1 MSIFVM
7 FQNSVQFLTIGS
19 DLEFFESHD
28 SEFKVSLETQ
38 NNDNMFLTFESIF
51 LESVRL

>member
-1 MSIFVM
+1 MSIFAI

-19 DLEFFESHD
+19 DLEFSESHD
-28 SEFKVSLETQ
+28 SELKVPLETE
-38 NNDNMFLTFESIF
+38 NSDNMFLTFESIF